1 MQSITLQTNDSVISS
16 GDALGQVQFAASAE
30 SDGGASRLIGAKIYA
45 QGEGAFNAS
54 SNPTSIIF
62 ATSAADNLPASGKIK
77 IDDNGNIIPLLTQNY
92 NLGSS
97 SSEFANLYISD
108 SLYVSGIAL
117 IDGSNYTIGSDT
129 YSLASGVIVDGGDS
143 SSANVDLLFRRG
155 LNSEWESNN
164 PVLASGEPGWDVT
177 NNLLKIGNGIDS
189 WNELNGIT
197 GDGSTTNVIRG
208 TFLLNEPSGSFTID
222 QGYNVGSLD
231 IFMNGVKLSAS
242 GDYIATDGSSF
253 TLTENA
259 PSGSIIEYLALTPS
273 NVNTGG
279 GINLTSS
286 GTAPSNP
293 SVGDMWFNT
302 DTANL
307 FIYIDD
313 GNSSNWL
320 EPFGPAGPAGSG
332 IFASVEEFNAGV
344 SGLLPV
350 KDIVG
355 GSGISV
361 EISSGIYTIAAT
373 GTSVSSTTSFSRG
386 WFLS

>member
-1 MQSITLQTNDSVISS
+1 MPINSLLQ
-16 GDALGQVQFAASAE
+16 
-30 SDGGASRLIGAKIYA
+30 
-45 QGEGAFNAS
+45 
-54 SNPTSIIF
+54 
-62 ATSAADNLPASGKIK
+62 
-77 IDDNGNIIPLLTQNY
+77 
-92 NLGSS
+92 
-97 SSEFANLYISD
+97 
-108 SLYVSGIAL
+108 
-117 IDGSNYTIGSDT
+117 
-129 YSLASGVIVDGGDS
+129 
-143 SSANVDLLFRRG
+143 FRKG
-155 LNSEWESNN
+155 TDSEWESIN

-197 GDGSTTNVIRG
+197 GDGSNVIRG

-320 EPFGPAGPAGSG
+320 EPFGPAGPSGLPGSG
-332 IFASVEEFNAGV
+332 S
-344 SGLLPV
+344 
-350 KDIVG
+350 
-355 GSGISV
+355 
-361 EISSGIYTIAAT
+361 
-373 GTSVSSTTSFSRG
+373 TSDLSYSRG